1 MNSYSI
7 FIERLF
13 LHPFFKINLKKIAN
27 CFPTELFFVN
37 LYKEY
42 SYLILN
48 ELEGLPY
55 LGVMIWQPFMLLR
68 SASLCLFRITLIF
81 ANVVKK

>member
-27 CFPTELFFVN
+27 CFPTELFFRKFVMAF
-37 LYKEY
+37 LF
-42 SYLILN
+42 
-48 ELEGLPY
+48 PY
-55 LGVMIWQPFMLLR
+55 NKGFG
-68 SASLCLFRITLIF
+68 RITRF
-81 ANVVKK
+81 